1 MNIGSTRR
9 GRRARWNRAGLCVLA
24 LGCLCAFPPQAIAQ
38 ISYPHATWQVKI
50 TSPIAGAVLS
60 GTVLV
65 RANAKAKDIAVL
77 GTYFLLDGAALGA
90 ELPPAP
96 SYALSWDTRTAPDGL
111 HVLTAIMRLADGSS
125 HASVP
130 VPVTV
135 SNTAPATQRSEE
147 NAAAL
152 APAGAWAP
160 IDSAAAGVTL
170 SGGQAIY
177 SATAGATATLTFTG
191 TGVAWLGF
199 PCEICGTA
207 RVHLDGSSIATVDTY
222 AAARPAASTVLY
234 TMTGL
239 PSGSHTLVIEVTGT
253 ADPAS
258 AGANV
263 DVDAFD
269 VEGVSSSSGGSG
281 GGTGGGGSVASRIEE
296 TAPSVAYTG
305 TWIPQSRSDLSG
317 GSVVESNDPSGSAT
331 LTFNGTGVSWIGFKG
346 PWAGIAQVSLDGGAM
361 TTVDTYAPAE
371 QAQAVMYTA
380 AGLPPG
386 SHTLTIQVT
395 GTWSASSVSAWI
407 VVDAFDVTSGN

>member
-1 MNIGSTRR
+1 MKIGSTRR
-9 GRRARWNRAGLCVLA
+9 GRRAGWNRAGLCVLA
-24 LGCLCAFPPQAIAQ
+24 LGCLGAFPPQAMAQ
-38 ISYPHATWQVKI
+38 ISFPHTGWQVKI
-50 TSPIAGAVLS
+50 TSPLAGAVVG

-77 GTYFLLDGAALGA
+77 GTHFLLDGAALGA

-96 SYALSWDTRTAPDGL
+96 TYAVSWDTLTAADGL
-111 HVLTAIMRLADGSS
+111 HVLTVIMRLADGSS
-125 HASVP
+125 HVSVP

-147 NAAAL
+147 NAATL
-152 APAGAWAP
+152 APAGAWTP
-160 IDSAAAGVTL
+160 IGSAAVGVTL

-177 SATAGATATLTFTG
+177 SATAGSTATLAFTG
-191 TGVAWLGF
+191 TGIAWLGF
-199 PCEICGTA
+199 PCEICGAA
-207 RVHLDGSSIATVDTY
+207 RVHLDGSSIVTVDTY

-234 TMTGL
+234 TVTGL

-253 ADPAS
+253 ANPAS

-269 VEGVSSSSGGSG
+269 VEGVSSSAGGG
-281 GGTGGGGSVASRIEE
+281 GDGTGGGGGVSGRIEE
-296 TAPSVAYTG
+296 TDPSVAYTG

-317 GSVVESNDPSGSAT
+317 GSVVESNDPAAGAT

-346 PWAGIAQVSLDGGAM
+346 PWAGIAQVSVDGGAM

-386 SHTLTIQVT
+386 SHTLRVQAT
-395 GTWSASSVSAWI
+395 GTWNASSVSAWI
-407 VVDAFDVTSGN
+407 VVDAFDVTTGT